1 MNSMTI
7 AKYGGAACVM
17 LLAYLVLNFI
27 MHDGLFHPEQLETA
41 AYKIETDGEGGGGGG
56 EAAPTLPELLA
67 AADLGKGEKV
77 FKKCG
82 ACHKVEAGANGVGP
96 NLWNVVGRDI
106 GSADGFAYSGDLSG
120 MDGDWTWDKLDAFI
134 TNPKGFAPGT
144 KMGFAGLK
152 KPEDRA
158 NVLAYLNQSGDAPI
172 DLPAVEAAAAPAEA
186 PVETAAAVEGAVE
199 SATDAVAEAAESA
212 TEAVADAAESA
223 TEAVTE
229 AAEGA
234 ADAAAA
240 AAGAAV
246 VAAVSDAPDPALV
259 EAGEKVF
266 RKCKACHKLEEGK
279 HGVGPSLAGV
289 VGKDIASA
297 EGFGYSDALTGIEGE
312 WDAAKLDAFL
322 AKPKDYAPGTKMT
335 FAGLSKEEDRAAI
348 IAYLSAH

>member
-82 ACHKVEAGANGVGP
+82 ACHKIEAGANGVGP
-96 NLWNVVGRDI
+96 SLWNVVGRDI
-106 GSADGFAYSGDLSG
+106 GSIDGFAYSGDLSDMEG
-120 MDGDWTWDKLDAFI
+120 NWTWDKLDAFI

-212 TEAVADAAESA
+212 TEAAAEAVEGATEAVSEAAESA
-223 TEAVTE
+223 T
-229 AAEGA
+229 
-234 ADAAAA
+234 DAAA

-246 VAAVSDAPDPALV
+246 VAAVSGEPDPALV

-266 RKCKACHKLEEGK
+266 RKCKACHKLEPGAN
-279 HGVGPSLAGV
+279 GVGPSLAGV

-297 EGFGYSDALTGIEGE
+297 EGFKYSDALMGLDGS
-312 WDAAKLDAFL
+312 WDAAKLDEFL
-322 AKPKDYAPGTKMT
+322 AKPKDFAPGTKMS
-335 FAGLSKEEDRAAI
+335 FAGLKDEADRAAI
-348 IAYLSAH
+348 IAYLGAH

>member
-27 MHDGLFHPEQLETA
+27 IHDGLFHPEELETA
-41 AYKIETDGEGGGGGG
+41 AYKIETEGEGGGGGA
-56 EAAPTLPELLA
+56 AAPTLPELLA

-96 NLWNVVGRDI
+96 SLWNVVGRDI
-106 GSADGFAYSGDLSG
+106 GSIEGFAYSGDLSG
-120 MDGDWTWDKLDAFI
+120 MDGNWTWDKLDAFI

-212 TEAVADAAESA
+212 TEAV
-223 TEAVTE
+223 TE

-240 AAGAAV
+240 AGAAV
-246 VAAVSDAPDPALV
+246 VAAVAGEPDPALV

-289 VGKDIASA
+289 VGKDIASSD
-297 EGFGYSDALTGIEGE
+297 GFGYSDALTGLEGN